1 MCKDKLFNFLLIF
14 MDSNILLILESIKNI
29 EKRLELIEQKL
40 TISTEKL
47 ETHISFIEN
56 TYATLRVPLN
66 YVKQKVEMIL
76 GTKNPQLK

>member
-1 MCKDKLFNFLLIF
+1 

-40 TISTEKL
+40 TSSTEKMN
-47 ETHISFIEN
+47 EHISFIEN
-56 TYATLRVPLN
+56 TYSALRVPLN

>member
-1 MCKDKLFNFLLIF
+1 

-40 TISTEKL
+40 TSSTEKL

-76 GTKNPQLK
+76 GTKKPQLK